1 MSYPK
6 MIRVRQ
12 QFEAPEVDDIAAAVR
27 AEVKGLNLDSTVTPG
42 KSVAVTVG
50 SRGIANIALIIK
62 SVVEEL
68 KSLKLEPF
76 IVPAMGSHGAGVAE
90 NQRKIVEGYG
100 CTEEYT
106 GAPIRASMETVQV
119 GTTEDGIPVY
129 FDKHAFEADHVV
141 VVGRVKPHTTFV
153 GEIESGLH
161 KMMLIGLGKHKGAE
175 LYHRAI
181 VQHSFDRIVRTV
193 AHTVLE
199 KCGVLFGLGIV
210 ENQYDR
216 TALLRAVPP
225 ENFADGEKELLL
237 LAKKWMPRLPFDH
250 ADLLIVDEMGK
261 NISGSGM
268 DSNVIGRKFLDH
280 RAAEKEFPKITRIYI
295 RDLTEETHGNASGL
309 GTAEFTHKR
318 LVDKLDL
325 EMTYINCLTGGH
337 PPSGAIPIY
346 FDSDRKILDVALK
359 SIGLIEP
366 EDAKVIH
373 IKNTLDVVELLVS
386 EPYAPE
392 VEKRDDLSLVDGPS
406 EIEFDGNGD
415 FLPL

>member
-12 QFEAPEVDDIAAAVR
+12 QFEAPDVDDIPAAVR
-27 AEVKGLNLDSTVTPG
+27 NEISAIDIGGRVTPG
-42 KSVAVTVG
+42 QSVAVTVG
-50 SRGIANIALIIK
+50 SRGVANIALIIK

-68 KSLKLEPF
+68 KALKLEPF
-76 IVPAMGSHGAGVAE
+76 LVPAMGSHGSGVAE
-90 NQRKIVEGYG
+90 NQRKIIEEYG
-100 CTEEYT
+100 VTEEYA
-106 GAPIRASMETVQV
+106 GAPIRSSMETVQV
-119 GTTEDGIPVY
+119 GTTEDGIPVF
-129 FDKHAFEADHVV
+129 FDKHAYDADHVV

-193 AHTVLE
+193 GHTVINE
-199 KCGVLFGLGIV
+199 CGVLFGLGIV

-216 TALLRAVPP
+216 TALLRAVLP
-225 ENFADGEKELLL
+225 ENFAQGEKELLI
-237 LAKKWMPRLPFDH
+237 LAKKWMPRLPFDR

-268 DSNVIGRKFLDH
+268 DSNVIGRKFPDH
-280 RAAEKEFPKITRIYI
+280 RAGEKEFPKLTRIYV
-295 RDLTEETHGNASGL
+295 RDLTEETHGNAAGL
-309 GTAEFTHKR
+309 GMAEFTHKK

-346 FDSDRKILDVALK
+346 FDSDRKVLDVALK
-359 SIGLIEP
+359 TIGLVEP
-366 EDAKVIH
+366 KNAKVVRIQ
-373 IKNTLDVVELLVS
+373 NTLEVVEILVS
-386 EPYAPE
+386 EPYGPE
-392 VEKRDDLSLVDGPS
+392 VDQRDDLTAVGGPS
-406 EIEFDGNGD
+406 EMEFDANGD
-415 FLPL
+415 LLPF

>member
-392 VEKRDDLSLVDGPS
+392 VEKRDELSLVDGPS

>member
-68 KSLKLEPF
+68 KSLNLEPF

-90 NQRKIVEGYG
+90 NQRKIVEDYG

-392 VEKRDDLSLVDGPS
+392 VEKRNDLSLVDGPS

>member
-280 RAAEKEFPKITRIYI
+280 RAAEKEFPKITRIYL
-295 RDLTEETHGNASGL
+295 RDLPDETHGNASGL